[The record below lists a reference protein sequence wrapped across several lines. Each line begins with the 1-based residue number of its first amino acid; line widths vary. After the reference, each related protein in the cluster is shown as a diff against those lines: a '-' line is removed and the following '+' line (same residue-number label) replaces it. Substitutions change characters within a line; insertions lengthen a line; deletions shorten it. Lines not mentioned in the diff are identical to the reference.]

1 MDSAVGL
8 RVPRPI
14 GWISTKNKK
23 GQCNLAP
30 YSRFN
35 NLTFDPP
42 YVMFSS
48 NQTATGDRKDM
59 VVNAEEIGTFAWN
72 LATWDVREALC
83 NVTKERPTLIE
94 VPMVRESPG
103 TVDIAIGKVIGVH
116 IGNEVLTNGSL
127 DIKKTQPIT
136 RCGYYQYAVTRDT
149 FEMIVPNMSADVLY
163 GLEGNATRRDLRGS
177 IYYIRY
183 FLANHRCLELH

>member
-8 RVPRPI
+8 RIPRPI

-72 LATWDVREALC
+72 LATWDVREA
-83 NVTKERPTLIE
+83 ERPTLIE
-94 VPMVRESPG
+94 VPMG

-163 GLEGNATRRDLRGS
+163 GLEGNATRNHKKNEENEKEKN
-177 IYYIRY
+177 
-183 FLANHRCLELH
+183 ANK